1 MARWPTAGN
10 VYPVTPKAYPA
21 TPKAYPAT
29 LNAFPAASS
38 PILTFSQIA
47 TLNGNTNI
55 REFNAA
61 NADLAY
67 DAGTG
72 LVNTATE
79 KIAGVLN
86 LTGAGATRPV
96 YAAAD
101 GSTVATSG
109 KLPGRG
115 EVVHTRA
122 ANTQLINASL
132 NRAQEHMVCLIGR
145 FDTIVNNMRFVA
157 SAGTNARQVFFISGG
172 NPMEFGSAA
181 GGTISATAP
190 NGIPSGEFAL
200 WMCHFK
206 GAAGAE
212 LVAKHFYNTAND
224 GAGTATG
231 FQIGRDVT
239 AGNSSNVTWSWMGI
253 CDGAFGPTQRNLLR
267 TWANSLCVWDNVV
280 SAYPVGGEDIRI
292 VVEGDSKAN
301 GNGGGGGDLPPWHFF
316 TTAGQYNRVIN
327 KSSGG
332 DTLLGAGGITAQYP
346 GANGAGTQFVTA
358 TNSDFA
364 LEQVLVIDVGTN
376 DLVGGATAANMLTD
390 ATFGLDVLLG
400 LAAATGYKVVLCT
413 QTRGNYTG
421 AQETERL
428 DFNTGIRAR
437 ASATVAIAEL
447 ADTVASPT
455 IIPGTF
461 SDGVYWFD
469 GFHNTTLVNQTIKAP
484 IISAAIATL

>member
-1 MARWPTAGN
+1 MRRQAGTQRPERRN
-10 VYPVTPKAYPA
+10 MTPALGAP
-21 TPKAYPAT
+21 PS
-29 LNAFPAASS
+29 FGGGGGAA

-47 TLNGNTNI
+47 TANGNTNI
-55 REFNAA
+55 REFHATNAT
-61 NADLAY
+61 LSY

-72 LVNTATE
+72 AVNQANETVG
-79 KIAGVLN
+79 GVLH

-96 YAAAD
+96 YAAPD
-101 GSTVATSG
+101 GSTVANDG

-115 EVVHTRA
+115 YIIHLRVNNQVVS
-122 ANTQLINASL
+122 NASL
-132 NRAQEHMVCLIGR
+132 NRAQEHMVCALVR
-145 FDTIVNNMRFVA
+145 FTALTTLSRFFA
-157 SAGTNARQVFFISGG
+157 SVGTNARAIFYNPSGVAS
-172 NPMEFGSAA
+172 MFGSAL
-181 GGTISATAP
+181 GPQLPQI
-190 NGIPSGEFAL
+190 IVGEWYL
-200 WMCHFK
+200 VICHFK

-212 LVAKHFYNTAND
+212 LLSKHFYATAND

-231 FQIGRDVT
+231 FQVGRDVT
-239 AGNSSNVTWSWMGI
+239 AGNSGNCDWSWIGI
-253 CDGAFGPTQRNLLR
+253 CDGSFGATQRNLVR
-267 TWANSLCVWDNVV
+267 TWVNSLCTWD
-280 SAYPVGGEDIRI
+280 STIGAFPPGGEDKRI
-292 VVEGDSKAN
+292 VGDGDSKMA
-301 GNGGGGGDLPPWHFF
+301 GNGGGGGDLPYLNYV
-316 TTAGQYNRVIN
+316 TTTGFYNRIIN
-327 KSSGG
+327 KASGG

-346 GANGAGTQFVTA
+346 GANGAGPQFVTV
-358 TNSDFA
+358 TNTDFT

-390 ATFGLDVLLG
+390 ATHGLDVLLG

-413 QTRGNYTG
+413 QTRGNYT
-421 AQETERL
+421 APQETERL
-428 DFNTGIRAR
+428 AFNTGIRAR